1 MGVGSGAHVAGSKHS
16 RLPASGSLLRLPWEA
31 EAADPISQGRKQA
44 QQLEGL
50 PPRGGDRGQGTSE
63 PATCRPHSA
72 PWKEVLEPSVK
83 LLSNTWNNQ
92 HLGEGWHRLWGQRS
106 EA

>member
-1 MGVGSGAHVAGSKHS
+1 MGVGWGCPSGGPSTVGCLTRGPSSSCPGRPGLLIPFHREGNRGPAAG
-16 RLPASGSLLRLPWEA
+16 G
-31 EAADPISQGRKQA
+31 AAPT
-44 QQLEGL
+44 
-50 PPRGGDRGQGTSE
+50 GGAGD
-63 PATCRPHSA
+63 PATCRPQSA

-83 LLSNTWNNQ
+83 LLSNTRNNQ